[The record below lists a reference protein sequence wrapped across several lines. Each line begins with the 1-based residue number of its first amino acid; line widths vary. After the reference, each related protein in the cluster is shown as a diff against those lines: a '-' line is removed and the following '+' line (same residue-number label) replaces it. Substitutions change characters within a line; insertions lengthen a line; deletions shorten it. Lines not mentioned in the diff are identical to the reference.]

1 MKINNSISS
10 KVIIILLLSNILI
23 MTGVSFYSYISE
35 RNEVKQDINEK
46 ANKILDRISNSL
58 LHPLWYLNNIEID
71 KTINLEMADKNVLSI
86 ILKDEN
92 KKFYM
97 GKIKNERWNIV
108 DYIPEKID
116 ALYYDYELL
125 TSVVDNNKKSILNSG
140 YTKKGHYYILNNNL
154 EEEIITGIKDILFDL
169 YNLHNIESDA
179 RLKKDILVVENRN
192 IIKNEEIIGN
202 IQVFFTKHFMNIY
215 LIRIIIRII
224 IQTLIVSILIS
235 IIIFFSLKIMILNHL
250 ISLDMVVSKFA
261 KGDFNQRAKIES
273 TDEIGKLANAFNDMV
288 NKIKESFDTIQ
299 QKNLEIRE
307 NNEHLEEQVRN
318 RTIELKRANEQ
329 KTTFFAN
336 IAHETKTPLTLIK
349 NYMEKY
355 IKTRENDKELQIVKN
370 NIDKLLINMINY
382 LDSTKLEQNQI
393 NFNHNIITN
402 FSLIVMEKVIL
413 FMEIA
418 KRKNVTLR
426 TEIEK
431 NICIKIDPEAADRI
445 VNNLID
451 NAIKYTESNG
461 DICVCLKSE
470 NNKVIF
476 CVIDTG
482 IGMSEE
488 QCNSIFN
495 PFYQLSH
502 NKRTLQGLGMGLY
515 IVKKISDSLGSKIFI
530 KSEAGKG
537 SKFTL
542 NFDRYIPKEKEEV
555 INDFTSSNSLL
566 IDSIIPEVK
575 EENITDDKDNI
586 FVIDDNMEMLLFLKD
601 SLKDIYNVYFAENGK
616 QALEKIENISD
627 VKVIISDVMMSEM
640 DGFEFFEKIKSNDKY
655 NTIPFIFLTAK
666 TSEEEKINALSKGA
680 IDYIYK
686 PFSIEELIAKIN
698 SIIKNK
704 KNQFNKDLVLIQQ
717 KFNSFMKNINSNTEN
732 DYNEIKKKM
741 EYIFYQNNITSSE
754 KEIIFLILDGLQ
766 NKEIAYE
773 LKKSI
778 KTIEKH
784 IYQIY
789 RKLNVSTRVEM
800 VNVFLRNNN

>member
-1 MKINNSISS
+1 
-10 KVIIILLLSNILI
+10 
-23 MTGVSFYSYISE
+23 
-35 RNEVKQDINEK
+35 
-46 ANKILDRISNSL
+46 
-58 LHPLWYLNNIEID
+58 
-71 KTINLEMADKNVLSI
+71 
-86 ILKDEN
+86 
-92 KKFYM
+92 
-97 GKIKNERWNIV
+97 
-108 DYIPEKID
+108 
-116 ALYYDYELL
+116 
-125 TSVVDNNKKSILNSG
+125 
-140 YTKKGHYYILNNNL
+140 
-154 EEEIITGIKDILFDL
+154 
-169 YNLHNIESDA
+169 
-179 RLKKDILVVENRN
+179 
-192 IIKNEEIIGN
+192 
-202 IQVFFTKHFMNIY
+202 
-215 LIRIIIRII
+215 
-224 IQTLIVSILIS
+224 
-235 IIIFFSLKIMILNHL
+235 
-250 ISLDMVVSKFA
+250 
-261 KGDFNQRAKIES
+261 
-273 TDEIGKLANAFNDMV
+273 
-288 NKIKESFDTIQ
+288 
-299 QKNLEIRE
+299 
-307 NNEHLEEQVRN
+307 
-318 RTIELKRANEQ
+318 
-329 KTTFFAN
+329 
-336 IAHETKTPLTLIK
+336 
-349 NYMEKY
+349 
-355 IKTRENDKELQIVKN
+355 
-370 NIDKLLINMINY
+370 
-382 LDSTKLEQNQI
+382 
-393 NFNHNIITN
+393 
-402 FSLIVMEKVIL
+402 
-413 FMEIA
+413 
-418 KRKNVTLR
+418 
-426 TEIEK
+426 
-431 NICIKIDPEAADRI
+431 
-445 VNNLID
+445 
-451 NAIKYTESNG
+451 
-461 DICVCLKSE
+461 
-470 NNKVIF
+470 
-476 CVIDTG
+476 
-482 IGMSEE
+482 MSEE